1 MRPIII
7 KDKYICKDN
16 IESFKDF
23 KLEDSYLIKEEQ
35 DGFKIEGKI
44 KVSGIILYKDDEENI
59 NKDIDI
65 NILLPY
71 EKLESKNM
79 IKILLDKVDYSKN
92 ENMLLIKIKLKVI
105 GDEETK
111 ENFMFNNRKMEFPPK
126 EDEIEVLDSELIK
139 SMEDILKN
147 EEVEMVSTLN
157 ENVEENIDIFDVRLD
172 DEIETLP
179 LINEEDK
186 ENINE
191 QIKEETKEELLKTE
205 YITTF
210 FFYRVK
216 KNENLDDIL
225 NRFQMSFDEFKKM
238 NNKMEVKENDLIQIK
253 LK

>member
-59 NKDIDI
+59 NKDINI

-92 ENMLLIKIKLKVI
+92 ENMFLIKIKLKVI

-157 ENVEENIDIFDVRLD
+157 EKVEENIDIFDVRLD

-186 ENINE
+186 ENTNE

-238 NNKMEVKENDLIQIK
+238 NNKIEVKENDLIQIK

>member
-1 MRPIII
+1 
-7 KDKYICKDN
+7 
-16 IESFKDF
+16 
-23 KLEDSYLIKEEQ
+23 
-35 DGFKIEGKI
+35 
-44 KVSGIILYKDDEENI
+44 
-59 NKDIDI
+59 
-65 NILLPY
+65 
-71 EKLESKNM
+71 
-79 IKILLDKVDYSKN
+79 
-92 ENMLLIKIKLKVI
+92 
-105 GDEETK
+105 
-111 ENFMFNNRKMEFPPK
+111 MFNNRKMEFAPK

-157 ENVEENIDIFDVRLD
+157 EKVEENIDIFDVRLD
-172 DEIETLP
+172 EEIDTLP

-238 NNKMEVKENDLIQIK
+238 NNKIEVKENDLIQIK

>member
-92 ENMLLIKIKLKVI
+92 ENMFLIKIKLKVI

-238 NNKMEVKENDLIQIK
+238 NNKIEVKENDLIQIK